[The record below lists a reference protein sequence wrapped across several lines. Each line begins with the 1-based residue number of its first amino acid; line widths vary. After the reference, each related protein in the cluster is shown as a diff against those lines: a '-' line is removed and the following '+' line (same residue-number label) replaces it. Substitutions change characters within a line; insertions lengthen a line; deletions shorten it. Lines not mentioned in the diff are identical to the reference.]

1 LGKDKSVLTYLK
13 NGGGVATV
21 KKKSKKANQ
30 VLTERDEL
38 KMEIAKELGLWEQI
52 EREGWESLTN
62 AACGRVGGIMRRKL
76 NENKLK

>member
-1 LGKDKSVLTYLK
+1 MKLGRSVARLKKKDKKV
-13 NGGGVATV
+13 
-21 KKKSKKANQ
+21 NQ
-30 VLTERDEL
+30 VLTERDRL

-62 AACGRVGGIMRRKL
+62 AACGRVGGLMRNKL